1 MSGGGAHGTLL
12 SVSYVQFQTLNEL
25 FQNLT
30 EVDDKACFC
39 GELVKYSEMLTSVE
53 ALLCSSHLS
62 QGDAKKKKTRQD
74 NKRRNKE
81 KPRHDGKAMYEP
93 IAFHVTK
100 ANLGYLMK
108 SDIMKFESIITNHGE
123 GWNLNCP
130 ILSLPQPGQCFLAP
144 KDGIYHFSWTVLS
157 AWDHPTTVHLFK
169 WGEKMAKSVARAGN
183 FVVSGSA
190 VLTLYKGDQVYLQIT
205 DGMAHEGADRDRDR
219 IGDNSFSGYL
229 IEEFYDYDML
239 PLS

>member
-1 MSGGGAHGTLL
+1 MYDCKHVFNG
-12 SVSYVQFQTLNEL
+12 L

-39 GELVKYSEMLTSVE
+39 GGLVKYSEMLTSVE

-130 ILSLPQPGQCFLAP
+130 EPMLSLPPGPCFLAP
-144 KDGIYHFSWTVLS
+144 KEGTYHFSWTVLS
-157 AWDHPTTVHLFK
+157 HQQSSIRVHLIK
-169 WGEKMAKSVARAGN
+169 NGEKIAMSYAQRGR
-183 FVVSGSA
+183 FMVSGSV
-190 VLTLYKGDQVYLQIT
+190 VLPLYAGDKVYLQIT
-205 DGMAHEGADRDRDR
+205 DGRGHEGADSERDR

-229 IEEFYDYDML
+229 ISEL
-239 PLS
+239 